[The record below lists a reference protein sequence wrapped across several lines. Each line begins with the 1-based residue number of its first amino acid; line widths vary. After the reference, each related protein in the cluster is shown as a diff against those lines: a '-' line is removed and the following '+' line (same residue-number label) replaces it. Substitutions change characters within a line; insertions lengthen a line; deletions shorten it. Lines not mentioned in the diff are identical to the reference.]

1 MDSRLWSESHPEPAG
16 ERQVVLSAR
25 IHFGC
30 LKTQL
35 AMFTW
40 TWIFLRQI
48 VFWPSASFFVFGKC
62 STAVSVS
69 LSAQSYSGLFY
80 CKIASYMQRDDIRWH
95 RSSPPLKHGAS
106 MEKYLFICSVN
117 GWNRA
122 SDNGIMVILSDASV
136 SGRNSG
142 NNVGYDGYRNV
153 MTNRPAIDGKS
164 DTITDTLSVGMMDKS
179 DNGCSVRQSVGK
191 KRSRIDGWIRQTFIQ

>member
-1 MDSRLWSESHPEPAG
+1 
-16 ERQVVLSAR
+16 
-25 IHFGC
+25 
-30 LKTQL
+30 
-35 AMFTW
+35 
-40 TWIFLRQI
+40 
-48 VFWPSASFFVFGKC
+48 
-62 STAVSVS
+62 
-69 LSAQSYSGLFY
+69 
-80 CKIASYMQRDDIRWH
+80 
-95 RSSPPLKHGAS
+95 

-164 DTITDTLSVGMMDKS
+164 DTITDAVSGSRLERSVHGLT
-179 DNGCSVRQSVGK
+179 
-191 KRSRIDGWIRQTFIQ
+191 DG